1 MPGSGTLRPQSAPVA
16 ARSIYVGATAKPA
29 GLAGFMGAG
38 FVTAYDRRPTLRE
51 QHALHMASMY
61 AEVTGP
67 GYKAREAA
75 VQPSWRNVGAG
86 EGLRHLAPE
95 LRDDAGVVPDP
106 RLHPPSCA
114 LPTQLKQSVLGE
126 ARRGKM
132 DR

>member
-1 MPGSGTLRPQSAPVA
+1 MHFPSSQLCPRLKTQDGISVAQSILSRKRIDRAVA
-16 ARSIYVGATAKPA
+16 
-29 GLAGFMGAG
+29 
-38 FVTAYDRRPTLRE
+38 
-51 QHALHMASMY
+51 
-61 AEVTGP
+61 VTGLYFAILEVRFA
-67 GYKAREAA
+67 GKALRSSSEF
-75 VQPSWRNVGAG
+75 WRNVGAG